1 MSEMSK
7 ADLQI
12 DIDWHSLKP
21 FKAPGRLFAS
31 RADAAIREAFPD
43 FTAIWRARASSSLDW
58 KDGVWVV
65 ASNLAGDMLGAL
77 IDAIDGLRLGGWI
90 PRTYY
95 LLERN
100 ATMKLA
106 VVARRSVRLGDKLT
120 GPDLAEEYT
129 DGKNTYAKLYRVR

>member
-1 MSEMSK
+1 MSEISK

-43 FTAIWRARASSSLDW
+43 STAIGRARTSSSLDW

-106 VVARRSVRLGDKLT
+106 VVTRHSLRLHDGLA
-120 GPDLAEEYT
+120 GPDIAGEYT
-129 DGKNTYAKLYRVR
+129 DGDNTYAKLYQVR

>member
-1 MSEMSK
+1 M
-7 ADLQI
+7 
-12 DIDWHSLKP
+12 
-21 FKAPGRLFAS
+21 
-31 RADAAIREAFPD
+31 
-43 FTAIWRARASSSLDW
+43 
-58 KDGVWVV
+58 WVV

-106 VVARRSVRLGDKLT
+106 VVARRSVRLCDKLT

-129 DGKNTYAKLYRVR
+129 DGNNTYAKLYRVR

>member
-43 FTAIWRARASSSLDW
+43 STAIWRARASSSLDW

-65 ASNLAGDMLGAL
+65 ASNLAGDMPGAL

-95 LLERN
+95 L
-100 ATMKLA
+100 
-106 VVARRSVRLGDKLT
+106 
-120 GPDLAEEYT
+120 P
-129 DGKNTYAKLYRVR
+129 